1 MAAWS
6 LKDFI
11 ESTLSSMAMFD
22 TDMRYLAVSAR
33 FLIDNSITD
42 ETAQSIIGRSIFE
55 FRPNT
60 DNARDVH
67 RRVLAGE
74 NLSKD
79 DYCIR
84 RPDGTLHWLRWQMQP
99 WRLPDWRIG
108 GALLL
113 TEVVQDRKEA
123 EEKLAASESLLRISQ
138 EAAHVGSYDWDIG
151 GGHNYWSDEL
161 CRLYGVEPYGG
172 RSVPVEVWR
181 EIMYP
186 EDLPAIEKKILE
198 LIETGGSSEFEH
210 RIRGP
215 RGVRWMYSRGQ
226 LVREPGKPTRLI
238 GINMDITERKNL
250 EDSLRELTRTLEQR
264 VEQEVSAREAAQ
276 MRLAHAQ
283 KIRSIGELTGGVAHD
298 FNNLLTVITGTID
311 TLADGVADRPQMA
324 AIVRMIEAAAD
335 RGTKL
340 TSSLLAF
347 ARKQPLRPRNTSV
360 EALIATTSDLLVS
373 ALGRHI
379 AINCI
384 KRGYIGSV
392 FVDPDQLTSALVN
405 LGINA
410 RDAMPDG
417 GQLTID
423 ADTIA
428 IDQDETEVRDI
439 AAGRYVTISIT
450 DTGTGID
457 EAIQNKIYEPFFS
470 TKGVGKGT
478 GLGLSM
484 VYGFVK
490 QSGGHIEFE
499 TAKGRGTTFRLYL
512 PASEQLP
519 LPPADE
525 RSPKLLPGGT
535 ETILCVEDDAIV
547 REFITQQLRALGYR
561 TIVAINAAEALAKI
575 RSGEPVDLLLTDIVM
590 PGSTDGWK
598 LAEMAR
604 QIRPGIRVM
613 YTSGYSNTSSERLES
628 DAGILIL
635 EKPYRLSA
643 LAQLIRRV
651 LDAPAEN
658 SRS

>member
-1 MAAWS
+1 MPTIAGGAASPAEESSDLAAWS

-11 ESTLSSMAMFD
+11 ESTPSSMAMFD
-22 TDMRYLAVSAR
+22 TDMRYRAVSAQY
-33 FLIDNSITD
+33 LIDNRIAG
-42 ETAQSIIGRSIFE
+42 ETSQSIIGRSIFE
-55 FRPNT
+55 FRTDT
-60 DNARDVH
+60 DNTRDVH

-74 NLSKD
+74 TLTKD
-79 DYCIR
+79 DYCLR
-84 RPDGTLHWLRWQMQP
+84 LPDGTLQWLRWQMQP
-99 WRLPDWRIG
+99 WRLPDRRIG

-113 TEVVQDRKEA
+113 MEVVQDRKEA

-161 CRLYGVEPYGG
+161 CRLYGVEPYGR

-215 RGVRWMYSRGQ
+215 RGVRWMYTRAQ

-238 GINMDITERKNL
+238 GINIDITERKTL
-250 EDSLRELTRTLEQR
+250 EDNLRELSRTLEQR
-264 VEQEVSAREAAQ
+264 VEQEVAAREAAQ

-311 TLADGVADRPQMA
+311 TLANGVADRPQMA

-360 EALIATTSDLLVS
+360 EALMATTSDLLVP

-379 AINCI
+379 SINCI
-384 KRGYIGSV
+384 KRGCIGTV

-417 GQLTID
+417 GQLTIG
-423 ADTIA
+423 ANTVTL
-428 IDQDETEVRDI
+428 DQSETEGREI
-439 AAGRYVTISIT
+439 APGRYVTISIT

-457 EAIQNKIYEPFFS
+457 ETIQNKIYEPFFS

-484 VYGFVK
+484 VHGFVK

-499 TAKGRGTTFRLYL
+499 TTKGSGTTFRLYL
-512 PASEQLP
+512 PASEQHP
-519 LPPADE
+519 LRLTDE

-535 ETILCVEDDAIV
+535 ETILCVEDDDIV
-547 REFITQQLRALGYR
+547 RDFVTQPARARLQDNR
-561 TIVAINAAEALAKI
+561 
-575 RSGEPVDLLLTDIVM
+575 RHQ
-590 PGSTDGWK
+590 
-598 LAEMAR
+598 R
-604 QIRPGIRVM
+604 CRRPD
-613 YTSGYSNTSSERLES
+613 E
-628 DAGILIL
+628 D
-635 EKPYRLSA
+635 
-643 LAQLIRRV
+643 
-651 LDAPAEN
+651 
-658 SRS
+658 